1 MYNTEFIRYFYILL
15 FFCVVFV
22 AMYNSVT
29 EAIAFKF
36 LTGVQVLF
44 GLIFFFQMLN
54 DSGVNNKGLRID
66 IPKTMYTSASSMTI
80 PYYLVLLPALIIQ
93 LISSVF
99 VTLTT
104 DYLQRRYNHVKLIR
118 NDRWSLEMYKWMFI
132 VSTLSLIF
140 LNIRPAS
147 TTQKYLCAWAAPVR
161 VKRQLRKLLKHNAV
175 TILLLLHSMIF
186 VSKATF
192 IPF

>member
-1 MYNTEFIRYFYILL
+1 MYNTEFVRYFYILL

-29 EAIAFKF
+29 EAVAFKF

-66 IPKTMYTSASSMTI
+66 IPKTMYTSASSMMI
-80 PYYLVLLPALIIQ
+80 PYYLVLLPALVIQ

-104 DYLQRRYNHVKLIR
+104 DYLQRKYNHVKLIK

-140 LNIRPAS
+140 LIYSYCNDFNDGVSLNGSYKTLLMAMFVLSIVFPIINLIIS
-147 TTQKYLCAWAAPVR
+147 KKLSKLQFKTTQ
-161 VKRQLRKLLKHNAV
+161 
-175 TILLLLHSMIF
+175 
-186 VSKATF
+186 
-192 IPF
+192 

>member
-1 MYNTEFIRYFYILL
+1 MYNTEFVRYFYILL

-29 EAIAFKF
+29 EAVAFKF

-66 IPKTMYTSASSMTI
+66 IPKTM
-80 PYYLVLLPALIIQ
+80 
-93 LISSVF
+93 SSVF

-104 DYLQRRYNHVKLIR
+104 DYLQRKYNHVKLIK

-140 LNIRPAS
+140 LIYSYCNDFNDGMSLNGSYKTLLMVMFVLSIVFPIINLIIS
-147 TTQKYLCAWAAPVR
+147 KKLSKLQFKTTQ
-161 VKRQLRKLLKHNAV
+161 
-175 TILLLLHSMIF
+175 
-186 VSKATF
+186 
-192 IPF
+192 

>member
-1 MYNTEFIRYFYILL
+1 MYNTEFVRYFYILL

-66 IPKTMYTSASSMTI
+66 IPKTMYTSASSMMI
-80 PYYLVLLPALIIQ
+80 PYYLVLLPALVIQ

-104 DYLQRRYNHVKLIR
+104 DYLQRKYNHVKLIK

-140 LNIRPAS
+140 LIYSYCNDFNDGMSLNGSYKTILMIAFLLSIVFPIINLIIS
-147 TTQKYLCAWAAPVR
+147 KKLSKLQFKTTQ
-161 VKRQLRKLLKHNAV
+161 
-175 TILLLLHSMIF
+175 
-186 VSKATF
+186 
-192 IPF
+192 

>member
-1 MYNTEFIRYFYILL
+1 MYNTEFVRYFYILL

-29 EAIAFKF
+29 EAVAFKF

-66 IPKTMYTSASSMTI
+66 IPKTMYTSASSMMI
-80 PYYLVLLPALIIQ
+80 PYYLVLLPALVIQ

-104 DYLQRRYNHVKLIR
+104 DYLQRKYNHVKLIK

-140 LNIRPAS
+140 LIYSYCNDFNDGMSLNGSYKTLLMAMFVLSIVFPIINLIIS
-147 TTQKYLCAWAAPVR
+147 KKLSKLQFKTTQ
-161 VKRQLRKLLKHNAV
+161 
-175 TILLLLHSMIF
+175 
-186 VSKATF
+186 
-192 IPF
+192 

>member
-66 IPKTMYTSASSMTI
+66 IPKTMYTSASSMMI
-80 PYYLVLLPALIIQ
+80 PYYLVLLPALVIQ

-104 DYLQRRYNHVKLIR
+104 DYLQRKYNHVKLIK

-140 LNIRPAS
+140 LIYSYCNDFNDGMSLNGSYKTILMIAFLLSIVFPIINLIIS
-147 TTQKYLCAWAAPVR
+147 KKLSKLQFKTTQ
-161 VKRQLRKLLKHNAV
+161 
-175 TILLLLHSMIF
+175 
-186 VSKATF
+186 
-192 IPF
+192 

>member
-29 EAIAFKF
+29 EAVAFKF
-36 LTGVQVLF
+36 LTGIQALF

-54 DSGVNNKGLRID
+54 DSGVNEKGLRIE
-66 IPKTMYTSASSMTI
+66 IPKTVYTESSSMMI
-80 PYYLVLLPALIIQ
+80 PFYLVLLPALVIQ

-104 DYLQRRYNHVKLIR
+104 DYLQRKYNRVKLIR

-132 VSTLSLIF
+132 VATLSLIF
-140 LNIRPAS
+140 LIYSYCNDFNDGAILKGSYKTILMIAFLLSILFPILNLVISKRLS
-147 TTQKYLCAWAAPVR
+147 KLQFKTTQ
-161 VKRQLRKLLKHNAV
+161 
-175 TILLLLHSMIF
+175 
-186 VSKATF
+186 
-192 IPF
+192 

>member
-1 MYNTEFIRYFYILL
+1 MYNTEFIRYFYILI

-36 LTGVQVLF
+36 LSGVQALF

-66 IPKTMYTSASSMTI
+66 IPKTVYTPASSMMI

-140 LNIRPAS
+140 LIYSYCNDFNDGAS
-147 TTQKYLCAWAAPVR
+147 LNGSYK
-161 VKRQLRKLLKHNAV
+161 
-175 TILLLLHSMIF
+175 TILMIAFLLSIVFPIINLII
-186 VSKATF
+186 SKKLSKLQFNTTE
-192 IPF
+192 

>member
-66 IPKTMYTSASSMTI
+66 IPKTMYTSASSMMI
-80 PYYLVLLPALIIQ
+80 PYYWVLLPALVIQ

-140 LNIRPAS
+140 LIYSYCNDFNDGAS
-147 TTQKYLCAWAAPVR
+147 LNGSYKTILMIAFLLSIVFPIINLIISKKLSKLQFKTTQ
-161 VKRQLRKLLKHNAV
+161 
-175 TILLLLHSMIF
+175 
-186 VSKATF
+186 
-192 IPF
+192 

>member
-1 MYNTEFIRYFYILL
+1 MYNTEFVRYFYILL

-29 EAIAFKF
+29 EAVAFKF

-66 IPKTMYTSASSMTI
+66 IPKTMYTSASSMMI
-80 PYYLVLLPALIIQ
+80 PYYLVLLPALVIQ

-104 DYLQRRYNHVKLIR
+104 DYLQRKYNHVKLIK

-140 LNIRPAS
+140 LIYSYCNDFNDGMSLNGSYKTLLMVMFVLSIVFPIINLIIS
-147 TTQKYLCAWAAPVR
+147 KKLSKLQFKTTQ
-161 VKRQLRKLLKHNAV
+161 
-175 TILLLLHSMIF
+175 
-186 VSKATF
+186 
-192 IPF
+192 

>member
-29 EAIAFKF
+29 EAVAFKF

-66 IPKTMYTSASSMTI
+66 IPKTMYTSASSMMI
-80 PYYLVLLPALIIQ
+80 PYYLVLLPALVIQ

-140 LNIRPAS
+140 LIYSYCNDFNDGMSLNGSYKTILMIAFLLSIVFPIINLIIS
-147 TTQKYLCAWAAPVR
+147 KKLSKLQFNTTQ
-161 VKRQLRKLLKHNAV
+161 
-175 TILLLLHSMIF
+175 
-186 VSKATF
+186 
-192 IPF
+192 

>member
-104 DYLQRRYNHVKLIR
+104 DYLQRKYNHVKLIK

-140 LNIRPAS
+140 LIYSYCNDFNDGMSLNGSYKTILMIAFLLSIVFPIINLIIS
-147 TTQKYLCAWAAPVR
+147 KKLSKLQFNTTQ
-161 VKRQLRKLLKHNAV
+161 
-175 TILLLLHSMIF
+175 
-186 VSKATF
+186 
-192 IPF
+192 

>member
-66 IPKTMYTSASSMTI
+66 IPKTMYTSASSMMI
-80 PYYLVLLPALIIQ
+80 PYYWVLLPALVIQ

-104 DYLQRRYNHVKLIR
+104 DYLQRKYNHVKLIK

-140 LNIRPAS
+140 LIYSYCNDFNDGMSLNGSYKTILMIAFLLSIVFPIINLIIS
-147 TTQKYLCAWAAPVR
+147 KKLSKLQFNTTQ
-161 VKRQLRKLLKHNAV
+161 
-175 TILLLLHSMIF
+175 
-186 VSKATF
+186 
-192 IPF
+192 

>member
-29 EAIAFKF
+29 EAVAFKF
-36 LTGVQVLF
+36 LTGIQALF

-54 DSGVNNKGLRID
+54 DSGVNEKGLRIE
-66 IPKTMYTSASSMTI
+66 IPKTVYTESSSMMI
-80 PYYLVLLPALIIQ
+80 PFYLVLLPALVIQ

-104 DYLQRRYNHVKLIR
+104 DYLQRKYNRVKLIR

-132 VSTLSLIF
+132 VATLSLIF
-140 LNIRPAS
+140 LIYSYCNDFNDGAILKGSYKTLLMIAFLLSILFPILNLVISKRLS
-147 TTQKYLCAWAAPVR
+147 KLQFKTTQ
-161 VKRQLRKLLKHNAV
+161 
-175 TILLLLHSMIF
+175 
-186 VSKATF
+186 
-192 IPF
+192 

>member
-1 MYNTEFIRYFYILL
+1 
-15 FFCVVFV
+15 
-22 AMYNSVT
+22 MYNSVT

-36 LTGVQVLF
+36 LSGVQALF

-66 IPKTMYTSASSMTI
+66 IPKTVYTPASSMMI

-104 DYLQRRYNHVKLIR
+104 DYLQRKYNHVKLIR

-140 LNIRPAS
+140 LIYSYCNDFNDGAS
-147 TTQKYLCAWAAPVR
+147 LNGSYKTLLMAMFLLSIVFPVINLVISKKLSKLQFKTTE
-161 VKRQLRKLLKHNAV
+161 
-175 TILLLLHSMIF
+175 
-186 VSKATF
+186 
-192 IPF
+192 

>member
-44 GLIFFFQMLN
+44 GLIFFFQLLN

-66 IPKTMYTSASSMTI
+66 IPKTSYTPASSMMI

-104 DYLQRRYNHVKLIR
+104 DYLQRKYNHVKLIK

-140 LNIRPAS
+140 LIYSYCNDFNDGESLKGSYKTLLMAMFLLSIVFPVINLVIS
-147 TTQKYLCAWAAPVR
+147 KKLSKLQFKTTQ
-161 VKRQLRKLLKHNAV
+161 
-175 TILLLLHSMIF
+175 
-186 VSKATF
+186 
-192 IPF
+192 

>member
-66 IPKTMYTSASSMTI
+66 IPKTMYTSASSMMI
-80 PYYLVLLPALIIQ
+80 PYYWVLLPALVIQ

-104 DYLQRRYNHVKLIR
+104 DYLQRKYNHVKLIK

-140 LNIRPAS
+140 LIYSYCNDFNDGMSLNGSYKTLLMAMFVLSIVFPIINLIIS
-147 TTQKYLCAWAAPVR
+147 KKLSKLQFKTTQ
-161 VKRQLRKLLKHNAV
+161 
-175 TILLLLHSMIF
+175 
-186 VSKATF
+186 
-192 IPF
+192 

>member
-29 EAIAFKF
+29 EAVAFKF
-36 LTGVQVLF
+36 LTGIQALF

-54 DSGVNNKGLRID
+54 DSGVNEKGLRIE
-66 IPKTMYTSASSMTI
+66 IPKTSYTPESSMMI
-80 PYYLVLLPALIIQ
+80 PYYLVLLPALVIQ

-104 DYLQRRYNHVKLIR
+104 DYLQRKYNRVKLIR

-132 VSTLSLIF
+132 VATLSLIF
-140 LNIRPAS
+140 LIYSYCNDFNDGAILKGSYKTILMITFLLSILFPILNLVISKRLS
-147 TTQKYLCAWAAPVR
+147 KLQFKTTQ
-161 VKRQLRKLLKHNAV
+161 
-175 TILLLLHSMIF
+175 
-186 VSKATF
+186 
-192 IPF
+192 

>member
-1 MYNTEFIRYFYILL
+1 MYNTEFVRYFYILL

-66 IPKTMYTSASSMTI
+66 IPKTMYTSASSMMI
-80 PYYLVLLPALIIQ
+80 PYYLVLLPALVIQ

-104 DYLQRRYNHVKLIR
+104 DYLQRKYNHVKLIK

-140 LNIRPAS
+140 LIYSYCNDFNDGMSLNGSYKTILMIAFLLSIVFPIINLIIS
-147 TTQKYLCAWAAPVR
+147 KKLSKLQFNTTQ
-161 VKRQLRKLLKHNAV
+161 
-175 TILLLLHSMIF
+175 
-186 VSKATF
+186 
-192 IPF
+192 

>member
-1 MYNTEFIRYFYILL
+1 MYNTEFVRYFYILL

-29 EAIAFKF
+29 EAVAFKF

-66 IPKTMYTSASSMTI
+66 IPKTMYTSASSMMI
-80 PYYLVLLPALIIQ
+80 PYYLVLLPALVIQ

-99 VTLTT
+99 VTLST
-104 DYLQRRYNHVKLIR
+104 DYIQRKYNHVKLIK

-140 LNIRPAS
+140 LIYSYCNDFNDGAS
-147 TTQKYLCAWAAPVR
+147 LNGSYKTLLMAMFLLSIVFPVINLVISKKLSKLQFKTTE
-161 VKRQLRKLLKHNAV
+161 
-175 TILLLLHSMIF
+175 
-186 VSKATF
+186 
-192 IPF
+192 

>member
-1 MYNTEFIRYFYILL
+1 MYNTEFVRYFYILL

-29 EAIAFKF
+29 EAVAFKF

-66 IPKTMYTSASSMTI
+66 IPKTMYTSASSMMI
-80 PYYLVLLPALIIQ
+80 PYYLVLLPALVIQ

-104 DYLQRRYNHVKLIR
+104 DYLQRKYNHVKLIK

-140 LNIRPAS
+140 LIYSYCNDFNDGMSLNGSYKTILMIAFLLSIVFPIINLIIS
-147 TTQKYLCAWAAPVR
+147 KKLSKLQFNTTQ
-161 VKRQLRKLLKHNAV
+161 
-175 TILLLLHSMIF
+175 
-186 VSKATF
+186 
-192 IPF
+192 

>member
-1 MYNTEFIRYFYILL
+1 MYNTEFVRYFYILL

-29 EAIAFKF
+29 EAVAFKF

-66 IPKTMYTSASSMTI
+66 IPKTMYTSASSMMI
-80 PYYLVLLPALIIQ
+80 PYYLVLLPALVIQ

-104 DYLQRRYNHVKLIR
+104 DYLQRKYNHVKLIK

-140 LNIRPAS
+140 LIYSYCNDFNDGAS
-147 TTQKYLCAWAAPVR
+147 LNGSYKTLLMVMFVLSIVFPIINLIISKKLSKLQFKTTQ
-161 VKRQLRKLLKHNAV
+161 
-175 TILLLLHSMIF
+175 
-186 VSKATF
+186 
-192 IPF
+192 

>member
-29 EAIAFKF
+29 EAVAFKF
-36 LTGVQVLF
+36 LTGIQALF

-54 DSGVNNKGLRID
+54 DSGVNEKGLRIE
-66 IPKTMYTSASSMTI
+66 IPKTVYTESSSMMI
-80 PYYLVLLPALIIQ
+80 PYYLVLLPALVIQ

-104 DYLQRRYNHVKLIR
+104 DYLQRKYNRVKLIR

-132 VSTLSLIF
+132 VATLSLIF
-140 LNIRPAS
+140 LIYSYCNDFNDDTRLNGS
-147 TTQKYLCAWAAPVR
+147 YK
-161 VKRQLRKLLKHNAV
+161 
-175 TILLLLHSMIF
+175 TILMIAFLLSIVFPIINLII
-186 VSKATF
+186 SKKLSKLQFNTTE
-192 IPF
+192 

>member
-1 MYNTEFIRYFYILL
+1 MYNTEFVRYFYILL

-29 EAIAFKF
+29 EAVAFKF

-66 IPKTMYTSASSMTI
+66 IPKTMYTSASSMMI
-80 PYYLVLLPALIIQ
+80 PYYLVLLPALVIQ

-104 DYLQRRYNHVKLIR
+104 DYLQRKYNHVKLIK

-140 LNIRPAS
+140 LIYSYCNDFNDGMSLNGSYKTILMIAFLLSIVFPIINLIIS
-147 TTQKYLCAWAAPVR
+147 KKLSKLQFKTTQ
-161 VKRQLRKLLKHNAV
+161 
-175 TILLLLHSMIF
+175 
-186 VSKATF
+186 
-192 IPF
+192 

>member
-1 MYNTEFIRYFYILL
+1 MYNTEFVRYFYILL

-29 EAIAFKF
+29 EAVAFKF

-66 IPKTMYTSASSMTI
+66 IPKTMYTSASSMMI
-80 PYYLVLLPALIIQ
+80 PYYLVLLPALVIQ

-104 DYLQRRYNHVKLIR
+104 DYLQRKYNHVKLIK

-140 LNIRPAS
+140 LIYSYCNDFNDGMSLNGSYKTLMMAMFALSIVFPIINLIIS
-147 TTQKYLCAWAAPVR
+147 KKLSKLQFKTTQ
-161 VKRQLRKLLKHNAV
+161 
-175 TILLLLHSMIF
+175 
-186 VSKATF
+186 
-192 IPF
+192 

>member
-1 MYNTEFIRYFYILL
+1 MYNTEFVRYFYILL

-29 EAIAFKF
+29 EAVAFKF

-66 IPKTMYTSASSMTI
+66 IPKTMYTSASSMMI
-80 PYYLVLLPALIIQ
+80 PYYLVLLPALVIQ

-104 DYLQRRYNHVKLIR
+104 DYLQRKYNHVKLIK

-140 LNIRPAS
+140 LIYSYCNDFNDGMSLNGSYKTLMMAMFVLSIVFPIINLIIS
-147 TTQKYLCAWAAPVR
+147 KKLSKLQFKTTQ
-161 VKRQLRKLLKHNAV
+161 
-175 TILLLLHSMIF
+175 
-186 VSKATF
+186 
-192 IPF
+192 

>member
-1 MYNTEFIRYFYILL
+1 MYNTEFIRYFYILI

-36 LTGVQVLF
+36 LSGVQALF

-66 IPKTMYTSASSMTI
+66 IPKTMYTSASSMMI
-80 PYYLVLLPALIIQ
+80 PYYLVLLPALVIQ

-104 DYLQRRYNHVKLIR
+104 DYLQRKYNHVKLIK

-140 LNIRPAS
+140 LIYSYCNDFNDGMSLNGSYKTLLMAMFVLSIVFPIINLIIS
-147 TTQKYLCAWAAPVR
+147 KKLSKLQFKTTQ
-161 VKRQLRKLLKHNAV
+161 
-175 TILLLLHSMIF
+175 
-186 VSKATF
+186 
-192 IPF
+192 

>member
-66 IPKTMYTSASSMTI
+66 IPKTMYTSASSMMI
-80 PYYLVLLPALIIQ
+80 PYYWVLLPALVIQ

-104 DYLQRRYNHVKLIR
+104 DYLQRKYNHVKLIK

-140 LNIRPAS
+140 LIYSYCNDFNDGMS
-147 TTQKYLCAWAAPVR
+147 LNGSYK
-161 VKRQLRKLLKHNAV
+161 
-175 TILLLLHSMIF
+175 TILMIAFLLSIVFPIINLII
-186 VSKATF
+186 SKKLSKLQFNTTE
-192 IPF
+192 